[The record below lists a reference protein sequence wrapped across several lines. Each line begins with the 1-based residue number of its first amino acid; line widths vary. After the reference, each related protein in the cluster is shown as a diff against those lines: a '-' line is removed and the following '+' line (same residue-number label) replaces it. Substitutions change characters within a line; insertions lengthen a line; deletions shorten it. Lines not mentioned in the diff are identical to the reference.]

1 MASVP
6 AVLGAIH
13 HAAGPLAP
21 RKLPRKPTPADMR
34 NAAAVALGI
43 SELVRES
50 EVHAG
55 EAPWTVE
62 VPEDPAEL
70 SRRAGTSLDETEDA
84 VRLLFAAEVVSR
96 VESTGAARLRL
107 AEAMFAEEPVL
118 AQVAWEDVRD
128 LLGAAG
134 ASLLPALA
142 VAREL
147 ARSTRLVDP
156 EEGSSWASLTLARLT
171 ERTLFQRT
179 AVSTAVSALEQAGV
193 IERGQRRGQEGQYRL
208 LPGAFGLAGA
218 PAAGEAPLPSPA
230 SRSVVAREESSA
242 PPRAASAPG
251 RPAAPRPASRAAPPV
266 HIAGI
271 PVELPPGV
279 SLRIEVDAEGRQYV
293 HIGEHVVIG
302 PL

>member
-1 MASVP
+1 MNAQRSSDTTRTDPRVLSISSGGDLVASVP

-118 AQVAWEDVRD
+118 AQLAWEDVRHR
-128 LLGAAG
+128 LSAVG

-208 LPGAFGLAGA
+208 LPNAFGVAGA
-218 PAAGEAPLPSPA
+218 PAADEAALPSPA
-230 SRSVVAREESSA
+230 SRSAAAREESA
-242 PPRAASAPG
+242 PPPRAAPAAESTGGPAARRQCGAPG
-251 RPAAPRPASRAAPPV
+251 AYRGNPR
-266 HIAGI
+266 
-271 PVELPPGV
+271 
-279 SLRIEVDAEGRQYV
+279 
-293 HIGEHVVIG
+293 
-302 PL
+302 